1 MKTLK
6 IELTD
11 SKAYH
16 LLQELEDKHL
26 IRIVKE
32 PDLSS
37 YALPGKPMSEED
49 FKKWV
54 EYADDSS
61 TLSFAEAKERW
72 ATQKEKLQKR
82 IR

>member
-1 MKTLK
+1 MRTLK
-6 IELTD
+6 IELKD
-11 SKAYH
+11 SKAYN

-37 YALPGKPMSEED
+37 YALPGEPMNEED
-49 FKKWV
+49 FKEWI
-54 EYADDSS
+54 EYANDSP

-72 ATQKEKLQKR
+72 AIQKENLQKL

>member
-1 MKTLK
+1 MRTLK
-6 IELTD
+6 IELKD

-37 YALPGKPMSEED
+37 YALPGEPMNEED
-49 FKKWV
+49 FKEWI
-54 EYADDSS
+54 EYANDSP

-72 ATQKEKLQKR
+72 AIQKENLQKH